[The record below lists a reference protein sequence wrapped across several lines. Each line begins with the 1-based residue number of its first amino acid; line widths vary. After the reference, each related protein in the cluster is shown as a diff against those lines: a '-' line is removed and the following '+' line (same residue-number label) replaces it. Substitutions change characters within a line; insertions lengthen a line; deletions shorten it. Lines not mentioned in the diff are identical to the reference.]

1 MPDIH
6 VSAVSAADA
15 RRWAGRLG
23 EVTAVRIC
31 GNNDEHMVADTFEPV
46 CWVVTYHEVEQLELS
61 AAELY
66 AEHSGRTEWSSID
79 VVQGR
84 RWL

>member
-6 VSAVSAADA
+6 VSAVTSADA
-15 RRWAGRLG
+15 RRWAERLG
-23 EVTAVRIC
+23 VVDEVRVC
-31 GNNDEHMVADTFEPV
+31 GTIGDDELDGPEPV